1 MMDWVAEYE
10 GFTAGQ
16 REDFRRIVNKLLAQ
30 TYITKR
36 KEDQRRDYY
45 FIERHESMIRTY
57 LGMSGWDLI
66 GDKGLGVYQA
76 VNRDGFNRL
85 QLRLQE
91 SIILLLVRLCYEE
104 RRRELTLA
112 ENVVVRVREIQEK
125 YAALQIRD
133 RPIDKKGLRDAIAL
147 MKRFNLVDVLD
158 RNPVDP
164 DCRLVLFP
172 SILLAVRVDDIRQVY
187 EKLASYRSAGREA
200 AEDDVAGDE
209 AAEGDVAGDE
219 AAEDDVARGDGAD
232 GPAPARAAGGD
243 AAEGDAAEG
252 RTTGRGGGAAEREV
266 AEDDED
272 AAAEGRYAQ
281 TEPAESD
288 TTGNGATDSR
298 AAAEATRVGA
308 EAEVAATGGA

>member
-1 MMDWVAEYE
+1 MMDWATEYE
-10 GFTAGQ
+10 AFTARQ

-45 FIERHESMIRTY
+45 FIERHESMIREY

-76 VNRDGFNRL
+76 ANRDGFNRL

-112 ENVVVRVREIQEK
+112 ENVVIRVREIQEK

-133 RPIDKKGLRDAIAL
+133 RPIDKKGLRDAISL
-147 MKRFNLVDVLD
+147 MKRFNLVDILD

-172 SILLAVRVDDIRQVY
+172 SVLLAVRVDDIRQVY

-200 AEDDVAGDE
+200 AKDD
-209 AAEGDVAGDE
+209 
-219 AAEDDVARGDGAD
+219 AAED
-232 GPAPARAAGGD
+232 D
-243 AAEGDAAEG
+243 AAEGDYAE
-252 RTTGRGGGAAEREV
+252 
-266 AEDDED
+266 
-272 AAAEGRYAQ
+272 
-281 TEPAESD
+281 TEAAESD
-288 TTGNGATDSR
+288 TTESDAVDSR
-298 AAAEATRVGA
+298 AAAIEAESVDAEAESEATQVGV

>member
-1 MMDWVAEYE
+1 MMPMMVPMMNWVVEYE
-10 GFTAGQ
+10 AFTAGQ

-45 FIERHESMIRTY
+45 FIERHESMIREY

-91 SIILLLVRLCYEE
+91 SIILLLARLCYEE
-104 RRRELTLA
+104 KRRELTLA
-112 ENVVVRVREIQEK
+112 ENVVIRVREIQEK

-133 RPIDKKGLRDAIAL
+133 RPIDKKGLRDAISL

-158 RNPVDP
+158 RNPIDP
-164 DCRLVLFP
+164 DCRLVLLP

-187 EKLASYRSAGREA
+187 EKLASYRQAGREA
-200 AEDDVAGDE
+200 DEGE
-209 AAEGDVAGDE
+209 AAESDTAGSDT
-219 AAEDDVARGDGAD
+219 AGSGTAES
-232 GPAPARAAGGD
+232 D
-243 AAEGDAAEG
+243 ASEGDAAAGDAMEAQATEVEAG
-252 RTTGRGGGAAEREV
+252 GNGGAGAE
-266 AEDDED
+266 AM
-272 AAAEGRYAQ
+272 EGY
-281 TEPAESD
+281 TVEGD
-288 TTGNGATDSR
+288 TTGDET
-298 AAAEATRVGA
+298 AAVEAELEAIQVEVA
-308 EAEVAATGGA
+308 AEVAATRGA

>member
-1 MMDWVAEYE
+1 MMDWVIEYE
-10 GFTAGQ
+10 ALTAGQ

-45 FIERHESMIRTY
+45 FIERHESMIRGY

-104 RRRELTLA
+104 KRRELTLA
-112 ENVVVRVREIQEK
+112 ENVVIRVREIQEK

-133 RPIDKKGLRDAIAL
+133 KPIDKKGLRDAISL
-147 MKRFNLVDVLD
+147 MKRFNLVEVLD
-158 RNPVDP
+158 RNSVDP
-164 DCRLVLFP
+164 DCRLVLLP

-187 EKLASYRSAGREA
+187 EKLASYRQAGSEAGEGDANEINTAGSEA
-200 AEDDVAGDE
+200 AEGEAAESDASDGE
-209 AAEGDVAGDE
+209 AAEGDAME
-219 AAEDDVARGDGAD
+219 AIQVEAD
-232 GPAPARAAGGD
+232 
-243 AAEGDAAEG
+243 
-252 RTTGRGGGAAEREV
+252 
-266 AEDDED
+266 
-272 AAAEGRYAQ
+272 
-281 TEPAESD
+281 
-288 TTGNGATDSR
+288 
-298 AAAEATRVGA
+298 
-308 EAEVAATGGA
+308 AEVAATRGA